1 MRILRYIL
9 ATLAVLATFTACRE
23 EDELNKAKGR
33 VVLGE
38 IRIEAEEAN
47 TRAISIPTPQPED
60 LTIEIIDPDGYTIES
75 GKIDHYAN
83 GIDLFVASYTLR
95 AYYGNKHI
103 QSDIIQYPL

>member
-47 TRAISIPTPQPED
+47 TRAIAIPSYEGWHCIST
-60 LTIEIIDPDGYTIES
+60 G
-75 GKIDHYAN
+75 
-83 GIDLFVASYTLR
+83 LFKLDCILSVLKGMIS
-95 AYYGNKHI
+95 
-103 QSDIIQYPL
+103 P

>member
-47 TRAISIPTPQPED
+47 TRAIAIPTPQPED
-60 LTIEIIDPDGYTIES
+60 LTIEIIDPDGYTIERKDRPLCQWNRS
-75 GKIDHYAN
+75 FRSLIYIAC
-83 GIDLFVASYTLR
+83 LLR
-95 AYYGNKHI
+95 
-103 QSDIIQYPL
+103 Q